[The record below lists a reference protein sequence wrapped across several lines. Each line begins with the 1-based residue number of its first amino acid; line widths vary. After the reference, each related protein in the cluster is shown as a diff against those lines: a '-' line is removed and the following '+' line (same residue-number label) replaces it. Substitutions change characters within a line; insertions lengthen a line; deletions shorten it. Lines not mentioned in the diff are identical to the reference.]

1 MGFARTGGG
10 PSLSKKTSNK
20 LRRKDLYVQNKK
32 AANKARHEERHRR
45 RREENKDPEL
55 RKERL
60 AKNQT
65 ITIEKKR
72 IWDEGDD
79 DSLGAVVDL
88 AALKRRKLEEEAAAA
103 EQGDEDM
110 EDDSDEEGNDDV
122 DSMLG
127 SDDDDEEN
135 DEEEEKRKEKAQR
148 KRAQRQPSIAPST
161 TSTNLDLTPDSLMR
175 QFPTLF
181 GDEPPPMPKILVTT
195 SLNAT
200 IHKEAQE
207 IAAVLPNSE
216 YIRRSG
222 HRWGHKYSVREIAKF
237 AKNRGF
243 TTLIVV
249 HEDQKRPHAL
259 SVVHL
264 NGEDVPPGPT
274 LTYSVRN
281 YLPGKAL
288 LGHGNPTNHYVRR
301 HFCDRTIC
309 PVLMLT
315 DSVARASSQ

>member
-10 PSLSKKTSNK
+10 PSLSNKTSNK
-20 LRRKDLYVQNKK
+20 IRRKDLYIQNKK
-32 AANKARHEERHRR
+32 AANKERHEERHRR

-55 RKERL
+55 RKARL

-72 IWDEGDD
+72 IWDDGDD

-88 AALKRRKLEEEAAAA
+88 AALKRRKLEEAEAA
-103 EQGDEDM
+103 EQGDAAM
-110 EDDSDEEGNDDV
+110 EDGDNEDHDEDL

-127 SDDDDEEN
+127 SDDEEDEDEE
-135 DEEEEKRKEKAQR
+135 DREEKARA

-175 QFPTLF
+175 QFPNLF
-181 GDEPPPMPKILVTT
+181 TDEPPPMPKILVTT
-195 SLNAT
+195 SINAS

-207 IAAVLPNSE
+207 IAAILPNSE

-243 TTLIVV
+243 TNLVVV

-288 LGHGNPTNHYVRR
+288 LGHGNPTNHYVRQ
-301 HFCDRTIC
+301 HFFYTTGIFHRVTNRK
-309 PVLMLT
+309 LHSL
-315 DSVARASSQ
+315 SFS